1 MAILSASWTRDAKL
15 AGIRLADDETHLSA
29 VARSRSHLAFV
40 MVAVVTGL
48 ALGTVLSSLRI
59 DGDALIDPGI
69 LRLGLVALSI
79 VFLGYAIE
87 KERALRR
94 LEGVLQAEAARRDTM
109 MRETQRLH
117 ALINAGQAL
126 TASLELEGVVELALD
141 GATNIFDAP
150 AGAVFLDRGDLIIE
164 AATKGS
170 RRLDLADQRARNVAE
185 TGQPALFPA
194 RGPARDRAPDGK
206 SDHEIGTST
215 PAGMAA
221 PLLHDGYLVGV
232 LVLEADEDSP
242 GYGAADLEILSR
254 FAAHAAAAIRH
265 ARAFRAERATNER
278 FAELSNVKAE
288 FGWLSAQA

>member
-1 MAILSASWTRDAKL
+1 MAALSASSTRDAKL
-15 AGIRLADDETHLSA
+15 AGIRLADADDGTKLSA
-29 VARSRSHLAFV
+29 LARSRSHLAFAL
-40 MVAVVTGL
+40 VAVVVGL

-69 LRLGLVALSI
+69 LRIGLVGISV
-79 VFLGYAIE
+79 VFLVYAVE

-94 LEGVLQAEAARRDTM
+94 LEGVLHAEQARHDAMT
-109 MRETQRLH
+109 RETQRLH

-126 TASLELEGVVELALD
+126 TSSLELERVVELALE

-150 AGAVFLDRGDLIIE
+150 AGAVFLDRGDLIIQ

-170 RRLDLADQRARNVAE
+170 RHLDLADQQAHNVAE
-185 TGQPALFPA
+185 TRQAALFPP
-194 RGPARDRAPDGK
+194 RGPAPDGK
-206 SDHEIGTST
+206 GEHEIGTST

-242 GYGAADLEILSR
+242 AYGTADLEILSR
-254 FAAHAAAAIRH
+254 FAANVAAAIRH
-265 ARAFRAERATNER
+265 ARALRAERATNER

>member
-1 MAILSASWTRDAKL
+1 MAARSASSTRDAKL
-15 AGIRLADDETHLSA
+15 AGVRLADTDDETHLSA

-40 MVAVVTGL
+40 MVAVVAGL

-59 DGDALIDPGI
+59 DGHALIDPGI
-69 LRLGLVALSI
+69 LRFGLVALSV
-79 VFLGYAIE
+79 VFLAYAIE

-94 LEGVLQAEAARRDTM
+94 LEGVLQAEEARRGAMT
-109 MRETQRLH
+109 RETRRLH

-126 TASLELEGVVELALD
+126 TASLELERVVELALD

-150 AGAVFLDRGDLIIE
+150 AGAVFLDRGDLVLQ
-164 AATKGS
+164 AATEGS
-170 RRLDLADQRARNVAE
+170 RHLGLADQRARDVAE
-185 TGQPALFPA
+185 TGRPA
-194 RGPARDRAPDGK
+194 RFPPRDPEHDGE
-206 SDHEIGTST
+206 HEIGTST

-232 LVLEADEDSP
+232 LVLEADEDAP
-242 GYGAADLEILSR
+242 GYATADLEIFSR

-265 ARAFRAERATNER
+265 ARALRAERATNER
-278 FAELSNVKAE
+278 FVGLNDVKAE

>member
-1 MAILSASWTRDAKL
+1 MAALSASWTRDAKL
-15 AGIRLADDETHLSA
+15 AGIRRGGTDDQTHLSA
-29 VARSRSHLAFV
+29 VARSRSHLAFA
-40 MVAVVTGL
+40 MVAVVGGL

-59 DGDALIDPGI
+59 DGTALIEPGI
-69 LRLGLVALSI
+69 LRIGLVGVSI
-79 VFLGYAIE
+79 VFLVYAIE

-94 LEGVLQAEAARRDTM
+94 LEGVIHAEHARSDAMT
-109 MRETQRLH
+109 RETGRLH

-126 TASLELEGVVELALD
+126 TASLELERVVELALD

-150 AGAVFLDRGDLIIE
+150 AGAVFLDRGDLVVP
-164 AATKGS
+164 AATNGS
-170 RRLDLADQRARNVAE
+170 RRVDLADQRARNVAQ
-185 TGQPALFPA
+185 TRQPALFPP
-194 RGPARDRAPDGK
+194 RGGHG
-206 SDHEIGTST
+206 DHDIGTST

-254 FAAHAAAAIRH
+254 FAANAAAAIRH
-265 ARAFRAERATNER
+265 ARALRAERATNER
-278 FAELSNVKAE
+278 FAELNNVKAE

>member
-1 MAILSASWTRDAKL
+1 MAALSASSTRDAKL
-15 AGIRLADDETHLSA
+15 AGLRLADADDGTKLSA
-29 VARSRSHLAFV
+29 LARSRSHLAFAL
-40 MVAVVTGL
+40 VAVVVGL

-69 LRLGLVALSI
+69 LRIGLVGISV
-79 VFLGYAIE
+79 VFLVYAVE

-94 LEGVLQAEAARRDTM
+94 LEGVLHAEQARHDAMT
-109 MRETQRLH
+109 RETQRLH

-126 TASLELEGVVELALD
+126 TSSLELERVVELALD

-150 AGAVFLDRGDLIIE
+150 AGAVFLDRGDLIIQ
-164 AATKGS
+164 AATEGS
-170 RRLDLADQRARNVAE
+170 RRLDLADQRAHNVAE
-185 TGQPALFPA
+185 TRQAALFPP
-194 RGPARDRAPDGK
+194 RGG
-206 SDHEIGTST
+206 HEIGTST

-242 GYGAADLEILSR
+242 GYGTADLEILSR
-254 FAAHAAAAIRH
+254 FAANVAAAIRH
-265 ARAFRAERATNER
+265 ARALRAERATNER